1 MRFTHPLPTLFLA
14 VFVASCQPYGFS
26 PQARLDLNSPE
37 GRSGTLHQMARYYGS
52 RLDPQ
57 QERQVDE
64 YLGSVTQMKADVEF
78 TTRQLKQMYVS
89 DPIRLQEV
97 QNSYDR
103 STESLRLLG
112 AWVKNDFQQN
122 LPQPSES
129 TRAALRG
136 FEDSGNEIR
145 SLYAQATQQGRFGT
159 ALLVILN
166 AAGELMSLWDSYGEA
181 QRQAYMAAIDQRL
194 SPADWT
200 LL

>member
-1 MRFTHPLPTLFLA
+1 M
-14 VFVASCQPYGFS
+14 
-26 PQARLDLNSPE
+26 ARLDLNSPE
-37 GRSGTLHQMARYYGS
+37 GRSGALHHVARYYGS

-57 QERQVDE
+57 QERQLDE

-78 TTRQLKQMYVS
+78 TTRQLKQIYS
-89 DPIRLQEV
+89 DDPIRLQEV
-97 QNSYDR
+97 KNSYDR
-103 STESLRLLG
+103 SASSLWLLG
-112 AWVKNDFQQN
+112 AWVKDDFQKN

-129 TRAALRG
+129 TRAALQG
-136 FEDSGNEIR
+136 FETAGNEIR

-166 AAGELMSLWDSYGEA
+166 AAGELMLLWQSYGEA

-194 SPADWT
+194 NPADWT